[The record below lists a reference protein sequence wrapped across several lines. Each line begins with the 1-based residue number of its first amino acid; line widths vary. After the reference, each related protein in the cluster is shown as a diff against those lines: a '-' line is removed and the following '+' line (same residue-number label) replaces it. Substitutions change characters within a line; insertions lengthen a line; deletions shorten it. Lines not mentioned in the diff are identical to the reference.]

1 MGTTWKRAAAACAVA
16 VAAGTALAGCGGD
29 GGYVPAYVVG
39 ETYCPGNPFAT
50 CVVMSDGDIVG
61 PVGQSVLASVLYGMV
76 LSPYS
81 GGYRFTRQSPAVTNV
96 SYHRITVVQQAVNYA
111 GRKPVTPVAEA
122 SAEKSGDT
130 YNAGGKSYPRSP
142 AALRRKAVQARSLA
156 SRAAVSKAAA
166 SRYARQQREPQDSVP
181 AGYRKPSTGG
191 YKAPSRPKTGKW

>member
-29 GGYVPAYVVG
+29 GGYAPAYVVG

-61 PVGQSVLASVLYGMV
+61 PVGQSLLADVLYGMV

-81 GGYRFTRQSPAVTNV
+81 GGYRFTRQPSAVTNV
-96 SYHRITVVQQAVNYA
+96 SYHRITVVQQAVKYA
-111 GRKPVTPVAEA
+111 GRKPVTPAAEA

-130 YNAGGKSYPRSP
+130 YSAGGKSYPRSP
-142 AALRRKAVQARSLA
+142 AALKRKAVQARALA
-156 SRAAVSKAAA
+156 SKVAVSRAAA
-166 SRYARQQREPQDSVP
+166 SRYAKQQREPQDGAP
-181 AGYRKPSTGG
+181 AGYRKPATGG
-191 YKAPSRPKTGKW
+191 YKVSPRLKAGK